1 MLGIVTSDGQRFLLT
16 AAHTFLKTGDEVR
29 WPAPPAPVTGLGKL
43 VRKPKLYYPK
53 RTDPDTRARGHL
65 DAALV
70 AIEDVTL
77 VDGSFHT
84 VDSSGMSFEIAGAHA
99 FAKGVK
105 QANPV
110 LLEPIMRVQIT
121 VPDSFAGDVI
131 GDLNSKRGRIQG
143 MTPQGDGTTLI
154 EAEAPR
160 AEMLRYATE
169 LRSQTQG
176 LGAFSMEFD
185 HYEEVPQHLLDKLV
199 EQMKEK
205 TEAQA

>member
-1 MLGIVTSDGQRFLLT
+1 MVD
-16 AAHTFLKTGDEVR
+16 LK
-29 WPAPPAPVTGLGKL
+29 
-43 VRKPKLYYPK
+43 
-53 RTDPDTRARGHL
+53 
-65 DAALV
+65 
-70 AIEDVTL
+70 VTL
-77 VDGSFHT
+77 VDGSYHT

-205 TEAQA
+205 AEAQA